1 MDRASIGRSNVRYVP
16 GDQLHSLSRK
26 DCAAVEGYEHVLT
39 GQLDLF
45 AHSRT
50 VMLLNDL
57 MDSVLER
64 DAAGVRR
71 LLELLRAEAP
81 GHPALNSFGA
91 LREALERWP
100 ASTNRPGDTARI
112 VDWLDSEVARAAA
125 SALGPAASTFMRS
138 LWHELAVAV
147 AAQPYDPINPR
158 SHFAYCY
165 LRAGNAQAALQAL
178 ASIEEHDLDPF
189 VLQCVILARYGLSG
203 WHACRSPF
211 FTLALTAP
219 QHLPAT
225 LTKLSDPSLH
235 ADWERFWTDCIWL
248 DQREEMAGAW
258 FPSWYL
264 IEHPATRVAGVV
276 NGEESG
282 APWARAFRA
291 MRLLLVLE
299 RNGYAAPLIAARTE
313 LRRIDSRLFELYM
326 SRREFQ
332 GLGR

>member
-1 MDRASIGRSNVRYVP
+1 MSYVP
-16 GDQLHSLSRK
+16 ADQLRSSNRK
-26 DCAAVEGYEHVLT
+26 DSAALEGYERVLT

-50 VMLLNDL
+50 VVLLNDL

-91 LREALERWP
+91 LREALERWS

-125 SALGPAASTFMRS
+125 SALGPAASTFIRS

-147 AAQPYDPINPR
+147 AAQPYDPTNPR

-165 LRAGNAQAALQAL
+165 LRAGDARAALQAL
-178 ASIEEHDLDPF
+178 ATIEEHDLDPF
-189 VLQCVILARYGLSG
+189 VLQCMILARYGVSG

-225 LTKLSDPSLH
+225 LTTLSDPSLH

-248 DQREEMAGAW
+248 DQRDEMAGAW
-258 FPSWYL
+258 FPAWYL
-264 IEHPATRVAGVV
+264 IEHPAARLAGVV
-276 NGEESG
+276 TGEESD
-282 APWARAFRA
+282 ALWARAFRV
-291 MRLLLVLE
+291 MRLLLLLE

-313 LRRIDSRLFELYM
+313 LRRIDTRLFELYM
-326 SRREFQ
+326 SRRESQ
-332 GLGR
+332 GLER

>member
-1 MDRASIGRSNVRYVP
+1 VRYVAA
-16 GDQLHSLSRK
+16 DQRRSSSRK
-26 DCAAVEGYEHVLT
+26 DSAALEGYEQVVT

-57 MDSVLER
+57 IDSVLER
-64 DAAGVRR
+64 DAAGVRK
-71 LLELLRAEAP
+71 LLELLGAEAP
-81 GHPALNSFGA
+81 GHPALYSFGA
-91 LREALERWP
+91 LREALECWP
-100 ASTNRPGDTARI
+100 ASTDRPGDTARI

-125 SALGPAASTFMRS
+125 SALGSAASTFMRS

-147 AAQPYDPINPR
+147 AAQPYDPTHPR

-165 LRAGNAQAALQAL
+165 LRAGDAQAALQAL
-178 ASIEEHDLDPF
+178 ATIEEHDLDPF
-189 VLQCVILARYGLSG
+189 VLQCVILARYGASG

-219 QHLPAT
+219 QHLPPT
-225 LTKLSDPSLH
+225 LTTLSDPSLH

-248 DQREEMAGAW
+248 DQRDEMAGAW
-258 FPSWYL
+258 FPAWYL
-264 IEHPATRVAGVV
+264 IEHAATRMAGVV
-276 NGEESG
+276 TGEESD

-291 MRLLLVLE
+291 MRVLLVLE
-299 RNGYAAPLIAARTE
+299 RNGYAAPLVAARTE
-313 LRRIDSRLFELYM
+313 LRRIDTRLFEHYM
-326 SRREFQ
+326 SRRESQ